1 LSSSLTKYPGPGC
14 IVEFMQGNQAV
25 AAWVLEESGGRLRV
39 YTIGKRESKM
49 PSSRALPW
57 AGPCDPAVHDRSE
70 MLERLCAHNAR
81 REKIA
86 ESVDP
91 MEIWEMAQGEVTEE
105 SAEWFAGLLWESAEA
120 ADADHVAALGRALL
134 ECKTHFKFHPPK
146 FEVYSGEQVERRMA
160 EQELAV
166 EREKVVTAGKAFFKD
181 LWTAWASGKRK
192 DARLLENKLDP
203 EAAKKLK
210 NLLMTMIARPD
221 DNDSAQLW
229 GNLRKGL
236 PEHPYQALILAEQW
250 GVVPPH
256 YNYLIDEAGYETGD
270 EWAARH
276 ADEIAAQRAR
286 YEELRREPEDIPFVS
301 VDSASTRDIDDAF
314 YVEALPD
321 GGFLARLAL
330 ADPALTWEFGGGL
343 DAEVFQRASSFYL
356 PEGVCHM
363 LPEDFGIGLYSLSAN
378 GARPALVLEWDF
390 SADGAERDFRA
401 RTTWVQIAANRT
413 YADVEEELSRDDC
426 ADHLRRAHA
435 LAGLLRENR
444 LAAGAVI
451 IERPEPEIK
460 LEGYPDDV
468 RVELSVAEPNPMA
481 QLIVS
486 EFMILANSSVGR
498 FASERGLPLLF
509 RTQDAVVSGE
519 ARGVKDNPADIHAT
533 VKQLPPTLTE
543 LDPRPHVCLGATA
556 YSPITSPLRRYA
568 DLVNLAQF
576 RHYLA
581 TGEPRFTRQELEAR
595 LPEFGAR
602 VDAVGR
608 IQRFRPRYWKLLYLR
623 QRCRERMFSG
633 VAVDEAGGYVT
644 LSLPDLQ
651 IYVRAPRDMLGEKI
665 SAGQPYQLR
674 LGRIDPLTNEIRVLE
689 AMEE

>member
-1 LSSSLTKYPGPGC
+1 MSSSLTKYPGPGC

-49 PSSRALPW
+49 PASRILPW
-57 AGPCDPAVHDRSE
+57 AGPCDGAVHDRAD
-70 MLERLCAHNAR
+70 MLERLSAHNAR

-86 ESVDP
+86 QSVDP

-105 SAEWFAGLLWESAEA
+105 SAEWFAGLLWEAPDA
-120 ADADHVAALGRALL
+120 LDADHVAGLGRALL

-146 FEVYSGEQVERRMA
+146 FEVYSAEQVERRVA

-166 EREKVVTAGKAFFKD
+166 EREKVVTAGKAFFKE

-192 DARLLENKLDP
+192 DARLLESKLDP
-203 EAAKKLK
+203 EAAGKLR

-229 GNLRKGL
+229 GNLKKGL
-236 PEHPYQALILAEQW
+236 PEHPHQALILAEQW
-250 GVVPPH
+250 GVVSPH

-270 EWAARH
+270 GWAGRH

-286 YEELRREPEDIPFVS
+286 YEALRREPEDIPFIS

-314 YVEALPD
+314 YVEGLPD
-321 GGFLARLAL
+321 GGYRACLAL

-343 DAEVFQRASSFYL
+343 DADVFQRASSFYL

-363 LPEDFGIGLYSLSAN
+363 LPEAFGIGLYSLAAD
-378 GARPALVLEWDF
+378 GPRPALILEWEF
-390 SADGAERDFRA
+390 SDKGEERDFKA
-401 RTTWVQIAANRT
+401 RTGWARIAANRT
-413 YADVEEELSRDDC
+413 YSDVEEELGREDC
-426 ADHLRRAHA
+426 ADVLRKAHA
-435 LAGLLRENR
+435 LAILLREKR

-451 IERPEPEIK
+451 IERPEPEIV
-460 LEGYPDDV
+460 LTGYPDDV
-468 RVELSVAEPNPMA
+468 RVELAAAAENPKA
-481 QLIVS
+481 QLAVS
-486 EFMILANSSVGR
+486 EFMILANASVGR
-498 FASERGLPLLF
+498 FAKERGLPLLY

-519 ARGVKDNPADIHAT
+519 ARGVKNNPADIHAT

-543 LDPRPHVCLGATA
+543 LDPRPHVCLGAEA

-568 DLVNLAQF
+568 DLVNLAQL
-576 RHYLA
+576 RHFLL
-581 TGEPRFTRQELEAR
+581 TGQPRFTREELEAR

-602 VDAVGR
+602 VEAVGR

-623 QRCRERMFSG
+623 QRCRERAFTG

-644 LSLPDLQ
+644 LSLPDVQ

-665 SAGQPYQLR
+665 TAGQAFQLR
-674 LGRIDPLTNEIRVLE
+674 LGRIDPLTNEIRVIEALE
-689 AMEE
+689 E